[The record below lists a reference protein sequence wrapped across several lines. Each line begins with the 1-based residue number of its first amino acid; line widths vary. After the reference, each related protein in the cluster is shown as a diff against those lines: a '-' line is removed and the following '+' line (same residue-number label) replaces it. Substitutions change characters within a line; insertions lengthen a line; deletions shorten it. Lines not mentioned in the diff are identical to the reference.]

1 MRQVPQEVRPRLQ
14 HEGAHE
20 DPRGGGRGGGGG
32 PEEPRGRRLTAV
44 SRVRGL
50 VRPKIAL
57 SAHALVL
64 PYFKKL
70 CNL

>member
-20 DPRGGGRGGGGG
+20 DPRGGGRERRGGGR
-32 PEEPRGRRLTAV
+32 EEPRGGRLKPV

-50 VRPKIAL
+50 VRPKIVN
-57 SAHALVL
+57 HALVL
-64 PYFKKL
+64 HLFKIL
-70 CNL
+70 